1 MRNKVFA
8 LIVVLVLASMVLASC
23 ATPTPETVEVVKTV
37 VVEKEGQTVVITA
50 TPEPAQPEPVEAPVM
65 RVNLGSFPDVVDPQ
79 KSSFVNEIA
88 HLKLIYEGLTRLD
101 ENLDTVAGAAE
112 SWEYND
118 DATNLTFT
126 LRKDL
131 KYSDGSLLNA
141 ARFHYSIMR
150 NINPETLGEYASITD
165 EIIGAAEWR
174 DGTGAAE
181 GVGIHAK
188 DTAGN
193 ICDGDYENADC
204 IVLDIQLKQPAPY
217 FHTVMSLWVTF
228 PAKQEL
234 IEEGGDI
241 WWLSSKYH
249 IGNGPFV
256 VQTLEPFV
264 RSYYTPN
271 ANYWRGVAKY
281 DIEFRYI
288 TEGAVAF
295 EAYKNDEFDVVGLGA
310 EDLSTVQSD
319 TELNQQANIYPG
331 SCTYA
336 FYMNKNKPPFDDA
349 KVREAFSYGTDRQ
362 AWVTDILK
370 GLGSP
375 TLTWIPKGFPGYDE
389 TEDRWPYD
397 LEKAKATIA
406 ESTYGSFEAL
416 PEITLTFSGTARNKA
431 RFEWL
436 ANQWTTNLGV
446 KIKLDPVEPTA
457 YTALTKELETLPQVF
472 YLGWCADYPD
482 PQNWLSVYWMTTSSF
497 AARYAYSNPDMDAL
511 MQEADKTLDPEKR
524 ADLYLQAQKLLVGD
538 AAVIMMVNNVNS
550 YLMKPWIKGAKLT
563 PMDAGWPGDIDPLS
577 ITIEK

>member
-65 RVNLGSFPDVVDPQ
+65 RVNLGSFPDMVDPQ

-319 TELNQQANIYPG
+319 TELNKQANIYPG